1 MRTRRL
7 LAGVLLALGAFFAP
21 AHAVW
26 AQEGQETQ
34 EGGESAETE
43 ISHESEECIH
53 ILEDGGE
60 VDECQEAPSPILP
73 ETSEIVWGIISFTA
87 VFFLLAKFAYP
98 ALKKSMEE
106 RSNRIRESI
115 DEADRTRTEAQQILE
130 DYQRQLADA
139 RNEANRVI
147 EEARQTADQLR
158 QDLIQRAEA
167 DATELRQRTQEE
179 IRAAQERAVADLRAQ
194 VAELAI
200 QLAEKVVERNLDRDT
215 NTALIDSFIRQVGAQ
230 Q

>member
-7 LAGVLLALGAFFAP
+7 LAGFLLALGAVLAP
-21 AHAVW
+21 AAAAW
-26 AQEGQETQ
+26 GQGE
-34 EGGESAETE
+34 EGGGGAETEAPE

-73 ETSEIVWGIISFTA
+73 ETSELVWGIISFTT

-115 DEADRTRTEAQQILE
+115 DEADRTRTEAQRILE

-158 QDLIQRAEA
+158 QDLIQRAET
-167 DATELRQRTQEE
+167 DAAELRQRTQEE
-179 IRAAQERAVADLRAQ
+179 IRAAQERAVADLHAQ

-215 NTALIDSFIRQVGAQ
+215 NTALIESYIRQVGAQ
-230 Q
+230 S